1 LDTVEVTDDEFFSCL
16 TDLNTDIMLH
26 IIYGLAYDTSLLGIA
41 MMKKWYV
48 VYQGRVP
55 GVYDE
60 WDDCLKQVNEFK
72 GNNYKGHKSKAKAEA
87 SYMNHLLGNERKKGG
102 ERKKGEEGKK
112 NQKKTIVVS
121 MMLFVIA
128 YLLYVILVQIMI
140 YDLCMHM
147 HVYCIETYAL
157 L

>member
-1 LDTVEVTDDEFFSCL
+1 
-16 TDLNTDIMLH
+16 
-26 IIYGLAYDTSLLGIA
+26 
-41 MMKKWYV
+41 
-48 VYQGRVP
+48 
-55 GVYDE
+55 
-60 WDDCLKQVNEFK
+60 VNKFK
-72 GNNYKGHKSKAKAEA
+72 NNNYKGHKSKVQAEV